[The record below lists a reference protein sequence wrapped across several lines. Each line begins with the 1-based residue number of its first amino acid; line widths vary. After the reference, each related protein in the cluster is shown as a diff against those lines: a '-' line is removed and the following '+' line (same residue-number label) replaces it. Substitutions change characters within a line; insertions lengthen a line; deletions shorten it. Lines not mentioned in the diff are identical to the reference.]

1 MTSDTVNGTENDRLA
16 QRQNNETGAWGRD
29 SNEDIFSVAFEH
41 RPRWSLAV
49 SSVSMQQIRRAFSAS
64 LFSTVGAWRRNADG
78 PSRQVEESQP
88 QPSESEI
95 RNNENLILK
104 KHGTHR
110 LKLWV
115 ALLIS
120 SCVCLAALYPTIPP
134 KENRPTSET
143 FAMVTPS
150 VSIALSTAGYIALL
164 LPQDTM
170 KYVDLV
176 TAALC
181 FLMWSAGMKYIFQT
195 DELMIGE
202 GSVSKE
208 DLYKGRA
215 EEYSN
220 ILFSTWCSF
229 VASLLLLTTW
239 FKWSVTTTDWVVLTV
254 LSFALFF
261 SSTFSYRKMVSIDS
275 EDGTSASYVQ
285 ACSILDDHDCP
296 RMVFGQYLGLVCG
309 TISLL
314 MILLATRLSAV
325 FNIIV
330 GTLMFLSYCFGV
342 SYISSAGGHGISAS
356 GSLYLEIW
364 ACVFISLDVATTN
377 IAIFVR
383 RKRDDAKD
391 DDDDNAPNQSPGPG
405 GDRAPVEEESSADNL
420 SQMSDY
426 GGDSL
431 AMTNNFFSNL
441 SITNR

>member
-1 MTSDTVNGTENDRLA
+1 
-16 QRQNNETGAWGRD
+16 
-29 SNEDIFSVAFEH
+29 
-41 RPRWSLAV
+41 
-49 SSVSMQQIRRAFSAS
+49 
-64 LFSTVGAWRRNADG
+64 
-78 PSRQVEESQP
+78 
-88 QPSESEI
+88 
-95 RNNENLILK
+95 
-104 KHGTHR
+104 
-110 LKLWV
+110 
-115 ALLIS
+115 
-120 SCVCLAALYPTIPP
+120 
-134 KENRPTSET
+134 
-143 FAMVTPS
+143 MVTPS
-150 VSIALSTAGYIALL
+150 VSIALSTVGYIALL

-181 FLMWSAGMKYIFQT
+181 FSMWSAGMKYIFQT

-215 EEYSN
+215 EAYSN

-239 FKWSVTTTDWVVLTV
+239 FKSSVTTTDWVVLTV

-275 EDGTSASYVQ
+275 EDGTSTSYVR

-296 RMVFGQYLGLVCG
+296 RVVFGQYLGLVCG

-314 MILLATRLSAV
+314 MLLLTKRLSAV

-356 GSLYLEIW
+356 GSVYLEIW

-377 IAIFVR
+377 IAILVR
-383 RKRDDAKD
+383 RKRGDAKD
-391 DDDDNAPNQSPGPG
+391 DDDDGNAPTQSSRPG
-405 GDRAPVEEESSADNL
+405 GDGAAVEEESLADNL

-431 AMTNNFFSNL
+431 AMTNNFFPNL